1 MMVEIQQ
8 IVLAESTV
16 LLTPN
21 VSIYDATAASEL
33 KKVANGTLSK
43 KIRNVVLDL
52 SKVKYMD
59 SFGLASVLSILKSC
73 KEVGGLLVLLNP
85 NSTVLQ
91 LIQLTKL
98 TNILSVVETTE
109 EALLA
114 LS

>member
-1 MMVEIQQ
+1 MMFDIQQ
-8 IVLAESTV
+8 AILAESTV
-16 LLTPN
+16 LLVPS
-21 VSIYDATAASEL
+21 VSIYDANAASEL
-33 KKVANGTLSK
+33 KKTASNTLSR

-73 KEVGGLLVLLNP
+73 KEVGGLLVLLSP

-98 TNILSVVETTE
+98 TNILSVVDTTE
-109 EALLA
+109 EALAA